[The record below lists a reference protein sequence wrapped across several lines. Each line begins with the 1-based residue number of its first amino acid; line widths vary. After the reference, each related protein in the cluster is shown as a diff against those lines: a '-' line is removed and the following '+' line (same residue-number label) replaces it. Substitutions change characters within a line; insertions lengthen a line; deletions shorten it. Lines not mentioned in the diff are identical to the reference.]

1 MLREIVSL
9 ENQYLI
15 IDHAFMVA
23 EGYGKKSLKLKKKS
37 YSKQT
42 YLLWF
47 KIIGSGVPQR
57 NL

>member
-47 KIIGSGVPQR
+47 KIIGSGVP
-57 NL
+57 